1 MTKRKSKSAK
11 TTVKAAAAKQSVTK
25 SSAAPATAT
34 PPLIVLGFDDQQKP
48 RGARFIDAKP
58 NLVIKAAGLMGFKV
72 YQASVPGV
80 AEVTK
85 KLPLG
90 RLYANGRGFVPN
102 IRQSLYTDVVAELV
116 WTPQSLL
123 SRNGDDDSLPAARG
137 LPRSWDEIAAGHLVI
152 AQESLEYGW
161 WEAIVLDR
169 SEETF
174 TLQYRDYPH
183 LPRFVRRRS
192 GIALMCPADNGQSW
206 NEITAGHLVIAQESA
221 KEGWWEAIV
230 IDRKADSLTLQFRDY
245 PNLPKIVRHRS
256 AIALMYRANE
266 AHESE
271 AGAQQA

>member
-1 MTKRKSKSAK
+1 M
-11 TTVKAAAAKQSVTK
+11 
-25 SSAAPATAT
+25 PTAVGSCPTSGNRCT
-34 PPLIVLGFDDQQKP
+34 P
-48 RGARFIDAKP
+48 
-58 NLVIKAAGLMGFKV
+58 
-72 YQASVPGV
+72 
-80 AEVTK
+80 T
-85 KLPLG
+85 
-90 RLYANGRGFVPN
+90 
-102 IRQSLYTDVVAELV
+102 
-116 WTPQSLL
+116 LL
-123 SRNGDDDSLPAARG
+123 
-137 LPRSWDEIAAGHLVI
+137 RSWFGHLRAYSAGMAMTTACPRLGDCPGPGMRSRLGI
-152 AQESLEYGW
+152 SWSARRPFGTGG